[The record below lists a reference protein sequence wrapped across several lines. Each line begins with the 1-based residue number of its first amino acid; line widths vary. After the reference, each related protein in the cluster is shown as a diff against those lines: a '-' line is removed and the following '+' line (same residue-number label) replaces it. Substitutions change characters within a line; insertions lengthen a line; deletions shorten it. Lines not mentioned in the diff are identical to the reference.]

1 MRNIGFIYIIL
12 TSLLLN
18 SCAIQ
23 VPPGGGEKDVIPPKL
38 LKAEPPNF
46 STGFTGHDFKLDF
59 DEYITL
65 SDLGNQLIVS
75 PLLKNAPE
83 VHVRKKSLLVHIS
96 DTLLENTTYT
106 INFGQGIADNNEGNK
121 LDNFQYVFST
131 GSVIDS
137 SEIKGKIIR
146 AFDLKPEKGALALL
160 YKGNSDSLPLLER
173 PLYFAQANDSG
184 EFNVRNITPGNYKII
199 GLKDTDGNYIYT
211 PVLEGIAFKSELVP
225 SNSDKIN
232 LTIFNE
238 APKLSLQKAYS
249 EYSGKVVLAFT
260 APADTVKI
268 RFLSDTSILKI
279 YSIQYSKLKDSIS
292 IWYENLNAD
301 TLSFSFV
308 NAELNDTIVT
318 RLFKGIKENRGKKSV
333 ELIISDG
340 NRQPT
345 VQDLYL
351 PFFFNSN
358 HPLVSASFEKAVF
371 MEDSIPVKP
380 QFEFLDSLHMHF
392 QLKFPW
398 KSKRKYSLYLPSSI
412 FKDFYGLYND
422 SMNFSFIAHSETD
435 YGSLKLNL
443 IGATGIPTI
452 IQLVDESGATVFREF
467 SSEQDTSF
475 LFSNL
480 DARLYKIKLIYD
492 KNKNGK
498 WDTGN
503 YLNKIQPEEV
513 EFYKEKITVR
523 SNWDVDVTVKSDF
536 TIK

>member
-1 MRNIGFIYIIL
+1 MRNIGFIHIIL

-65 SDLGNQLIVS
+65 NDLGNQLIVS

-83 VHVRKKSLLVHIS
+83 VHIRKKSLLVHIS

-121 LDNFQYVFST
+121 LNNFQYVFST

-160 YKGNSDSLPLLER
+160 YKSNSDSLPLLER

-249 EYSGKVVLAFT
+249 EYSGKVVLAFN
-260 APADTVKI
+260 APADTIKI
-268 RFLSDTSILKI
+268 NFLSDTSTLKI
-279 YSIQYSKLKDSIS
+279 YSIQYSKLKDSIF

-308 NAELNDTIVT
+308 NAGLNDTIVT
-318 RLFKGIKENRGKKSV
+318 RLFKGVKENRGKKSV

-467 SSEQDTSF
+467 SSEQDTTY

-480 DARLYKIKLIYD
+480 DARIYKIKLIYD

-523 SNWDVDVTVKSDF
+523 SNWDVDVTVKSAF

>member
-46 STGFTGHDFKLDF
+46 SIGFTGHDFKLDF

-211 PVLEGIAFKSELVP
+211 PVLEGIAFKGELVP

-238 APKLSLQKAYS
+238 APKLTLQKAYS

-371 MEDSIPVKP
+371 MEDSISVQP

-467 SSEQDTSF
+467 SSEQDTAY

-480 DARLYKIKLIYD
+480 DARVYKIKLIYD